1 MTAIAPCPLNA
12 FMKPRQ
18 RIIELFSTFIQFTDD
33 LFDYWVTDSRLRR
46 SIQCTLEQVAE
57 LSNADSSEQFWVLYW
72 YRLWK
77 TNPKCLAA
85 GHLSAYLQE
94 SCYWV
99 AQRVAIQLTS
109 MQYKLSDCFQIA
121 IISLPVVLRG
131 YNPNQG
137 ASLKAYASLVL
148 GNTLRDTLRQRREAG
163 SRTDWGLLRKLS
175 KKQLVE
181 SLEAAG
187 FSAVTI
193 ASYLL
198 AWTCFKTF
206 CAPSET
212 PATRQLSKPDQATW
226 VAVAQLY
233 NSQRLRQLP
242 PTVPEVH
249 PKQLERWLQDCAKQ
263 SRAYLYPAITSLNV
277 NKSELGSG
285 ELLDDLPDRAGA
297 SPFTD
302 LMIQE
307 ELQERQTQQTQIN
320 AALTVALEKLDPD
333 VQTLLE
339 LYYSQRLTQ
348 QQIASQLTIKQYT
361 VSRRLNS
368 AKETLLLALAKW
380 SQEMLLISLT
390 STALRDMS
398 LVLEEWL
405 QEKLSSDYSKD
416 GSQ

>member
-1 MTAIAPCPLNA
+1 
-12 FMKPRQ
+12 MKPRQ

-33 LFDYWVTDSRLRR
+33 LFDHWVTDSLLRR
-46 SIQCTLEQVAE
+46 SIQRTLEQVAE
-57 LSNADSSEQFWVLYW
+57 LSTADSSEQFWVLYW
-72 YRLWK
+72 YRRWK
-77 TNPKCLAA
+77 TNPECLVA

-94 SCYWV
+94 ACYWV

-121 IISLPVVLRG
+121 IASLPVVLKG

-137 ASLKAYASLVL
+137 ASLKTYASLVFS
-148 GNTLRDTLRQRREAG
+148 NMLRDTLRQRREAD

-175 KKQLVE
+175 QKQLVE

-187 FSAVTI
+187 FSAATI
-193 ASYLL
+193 ASYRL

-212 PATRQLSKPDQATW
+212 PATRQLSKPDRATW
-226 VAVAQLY
+226 VAIAQLY
-233 NSQRLRQLP
+233 NTQRLRQLP
-242 PTVPEVH
+242 PTVPEAH
-249 PKQLERWLQDCAKQ
+249 PETVERWLQDCAKQ
-263 SRAYLYPAITSLNV
+263 SRTYLYPAITSLNV

-297 SPFTD
+297 TPLSD
-302 LMIQE
+302 LIIQE
-307 ELQERQTQQTQIN
+307 ELQERQTRQSQIN
-320 AALTVALEKLDPD
+320 AALTVALEKLDPQ

-339 LYYSQRLTQ
+339 LYYSQKLTQ
-348 QQIASQLTIKQYT
+348 QQIASQLEIKQYT
-361 VSRRLNS
+361 VSRRLSS

-380 SQEMLLISLT
+380 SQEMLHISLT

-398 LVLEEWL
+398 LALEEWL
-405 QEKLSSDYSKD
+405 EEKFSSNSSKD
-416 GSQ
+416 GSL

>member
-77 TNPKCLAA
+77 INPECLAA

-109 MQYKLSDCFQIA
+109 MRYKLSDCFQIA
-121 IISLPVVLRG
+121 ITSLPVVLRG

-137 ASLKAYASLVL
+137 SSLKAYASIVL

-206 CAPSET
+206 CVPSET
-212 PATRQLSKPDQATW
+212 PATRQLSKPDHATW
-226 VAVAQLY
+226 VAIAQLY

-277 NKSELGSG
+277 KKSELGSG
-285 ELLDDLPDRAGA
+285 ELLDDLPDHAGA
-297 SPFTD
+297 SPLTD

-320 AALTVALEKLDPD
+320 AALTVALEKLDPQ